1 MSIED
6 IFTVTF
12 ININNFTTMEAIMM
26 RDQRTT
32 SHRVFNN
39 NTNCFQYFDG
49 VNRTLSKKKSR
60 VNVCVNNSNN
70 FIKNNNNQSS
80 SNYCENN
87 SENNK
92 RTDFNDNRNDS
103 DIESGYTSE
112 NFNYYDWSSGKT
124 NCSTWLT
131 FISVPLGLA
140 GLLIVLLFVTAN
152 GKPTAPMAVHKQQ
165 FTSTPKWINPCG
177 EAAENPDGS
186 IYIEQMKD
194 EQLLGT
200 IILRARNALDHAK
213 RFCDHFSKESLGL
226 NFESMQASW
235 NNRQYHWL
243 PGPLE
248 IPKQLGTTLSEDYLS
263 KLEIDSAL
271 LNAYE
276 YMQKYAV
283 GLEQITYDQ
292 KEEQLNFQK
301 EFVET
306 EHNLRSVLCELQV
319 AMMERGVPQRGDV
332 SRDIMPDMF
341 RQVESI
347 TSRNTRDWIIFR
359 DYMNGLE
366 YVVQVFEHLK
376 NNLESS

>member
-6 IFTVTF
+6 ILTVETI

-32 SHRVFNN
+32 SHRVFHNN

-60 VNVCVNNSNN
+60 VCVNNSHH
-70 FIKNNNNQSS
+70 FVKNNNRFSK
-80 SNYCENN
+80 CENSDSKINKISRTDLNNNNNRRNDRDVESGVN
-87 SENNK
+87 SENFSN
-92 RTDFNDNRNDS
+92 
-103 DIESGYTSE
+103 
-112 NFNYYDWSSGKT
+112 DWSSGKT
-124 NCSTWLT
+124 NCSTWLR
-131 FISVPLGLA
+131 LA
-140 GLLIVLLFVTAN
+140 SLLIVLLFVTAN
-152 GKPTAPMAVHKQQ
+152 GKPAAPMAVHKQQ

-177 EAAENPDGS
+177 EAAENSDGS

-200 IILRARNALDHAK
+200 IILRAKNALDHAK
-213 RFCDHFSKESLGL
+213 RFCDHFSQESLGL

-235 NNRQYHWL
+235 NNRQYYWL

-263 KLEIDSAL
+263 KLEVRMIDSAL

-319 AMMERGVPQRGDV
+319 AMMERGVPQRIDV